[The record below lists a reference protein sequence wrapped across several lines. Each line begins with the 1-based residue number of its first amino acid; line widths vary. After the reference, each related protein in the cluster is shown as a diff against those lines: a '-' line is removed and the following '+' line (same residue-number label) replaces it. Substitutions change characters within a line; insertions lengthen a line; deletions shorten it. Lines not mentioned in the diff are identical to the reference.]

1 MAVLLSFRGRKALF
15 RHGEW
20 RASHRVLE
28 LRLARELE
36 AWIGETGGPRI
47 GSPDPELEAAR
58 AVAARAG
65 GRILLRVPANA
76 RREARLY
83 LNRRQLSF
91 DF

>member
-65 GRILLRVPANA
+65 GTGGFKLDRKST
-76 RREARLY
+76 RL
-83 LNRRQLSF
+83 NSSH
-91 DF
+91 